1 MNDLLEAFGITKE
14 DLQEEEKTAKDNK
27 KQNKQ
32 KKKEVKSGK
41 KSTLFKL
48 PIMFCA
54 GHMRKL
60 FKSENEESWN
70 EETLKKVLRKDFRE
84 LSGIYFKLSVLN
96 IEQKEEGV
104 NTYVKPE
111 CLYSEFTDEDKL
123 EFPLEVIAGEDT
135 LWVDTKITLEE
146 IKALWVKDHPEYI
159 KCKFQYDEK
168 QKLLIPYFEADAPSG
183 KLYDV
188 PVTVGYLGITKV
200 YEPSDF
206 EDGEVITEEVIQKK
220 YAEEYPEFADC
231 GFMYLDDKNRLVPIL
246 KSGKK
251 EDTNNIALPVE
262 VKAGGLKLIVNP
274 EDVKGK
280 QSATL
285 EELRK
290 VLEEIYP
297 EYSKERTEMIY
308 DKRHFVIPILKS
320 SRKGVVIIS
329 QDPEWGHEV
338 IEDENHCKWR
348 VETTPFGIF
357 RCNLTKRT
365 PVIFELKTQ
374 KIPGEFFYQIREIFI
389 RNPKEEYAVQ
399 IFFDKEKEVYEI
411 YEPVQRTTACTVLFE
426 RSREMEKNKV
436 LVMDVHSHASMPA
449 FFSSIDDQD
458 EKGIRLYMVLGNLD
472 KKAFSYVLRA
482 GLAGMYGEVKL
493 EDIFELEEKHVYKI

>member
-14 DLQEEEKTAKDNK
+14 DLKEEEKTAKDNK
-27 KQNKQ
+27 KQK

-41 KSTLFKL
+41 KSTQYKL

-54 GHMRKL
+54 GHMRRL

-84 LSGIYFKLSVLN
+84 LSGIYFKLTVLN
-96 IEQKEEGV
+96 IEQKEEGI

-111 CLYSEFTDEDKL
+111 YLYSEFTNEDKL
-123 EFPLEVIAGEDT
+123 EFPLEVVAGEET
-135 LWVDTKITLEE
+135 LWVDTKITMEE

-183 KLYDV
+183 KIYDA

-200 YEPSDF
+200 YEQSDF
-206 EDGEVITEEVIQKK
+206 EDGEEIAEEVIQKK

-231 GFMYLDDKNRLVPIL
+231 GFMYLDDENRLIPIL
-246 KSGKK
+246 KNDKK
-251 EDTNNIALPVE
+251 EGTNNIALPVE
-262 VKAGGLKLIVNP
+262 VKAGALSLLVNP

-297 EYSKERTEMIY
+297 EYSKERTEMVY
-308 DKRHFVIPILKS
+308 DKKHFVIPILKS
-320 SRKGVVIIS
+320 SRKGVVVVS
-329 QDPEWGHEV
+329 QDPDWKHEV
-338 IEDENHCKWR
+338 TEDKDHCKWR

-357 RCNLTKRT
+357 RYNLTKKDS
-365 PVIFELKTQ
+365 VIFELKTQ
-374 KIPGEFFYQIREIFI
+374 KIPGDFLYQIREIFI
-389 RNPKEEYAVQ
+389 RNPREEYAVQ
-399 IFFDKEKEVYEI
+399 IFFDKEKGAYEI
-411 YEPVQRTTACTVLFE
+411 YEPVQQTTACAVRFE
-426 RSREMEKNKV
+426 RNREMETNKV
-436 LVMDVHSHASMPA
+436 LVMDVHSHATMPA
-449 FFSSIDDQD
+449 FFSGIDDQD
-458 EKGIRLYMVLGNLD
+458 EKGIRLYMVFGNLD

-482 GLAGMYGEVKL
+482 GLAGVYGELKL
-493 EDIFELEEKHVYKI
+493 EDVFELEENRVHEI